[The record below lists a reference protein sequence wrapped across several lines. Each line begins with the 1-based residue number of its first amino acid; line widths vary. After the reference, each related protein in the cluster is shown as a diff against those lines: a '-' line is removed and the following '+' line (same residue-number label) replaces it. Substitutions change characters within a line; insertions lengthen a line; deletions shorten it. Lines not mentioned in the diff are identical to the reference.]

1 MSAAGTDGTKI
12 LCRIFGCLPALC
24 LFLLHSIHCNTTTPD
39 SPVEND
45 GFTPLTVLE
54 DAFAGGKSN
63 IQVLQE
69 GRITSIL
76 PDDTAGSRHQR
87 FIVELLNLQ
96 TLLIAHN
103 IDLAPRV
110 PTPLSGTML
119 RFFGEYEWNDKGG
132 IIHWTHRDPR
142 GIHIDGWLEYK
153 EKRYQ

>member
-1 MSAAGTDGTKI
+1 MWAAGTNREKT
-12 LCRIFGCLPALC
+12 LCRILYCRPALC
-24 LFLLHSIHCNTTTPD
+24 LFLLHAIHCSSTTPD

-76 PDDTAGSRHQR
+76 SDDTAGSRHQR

-96 TLLIAHN
+96 TLLVAHN

-110 PTPLSGTML
+110 PAPQSGTML

-132 IIHWTHRDPR
+132 IIHWTHQDPV
-142 GIHIDGWLEYK
+142 GIHIDGWLDYK
-153 EKRYQ
+153 GKRYQ